1 MEISLILLSKLTSMM
16 LMAVVGYIVVRVGA
30 LRQEDSRV
38 ISSLL
43 VYVLQ
48 PCMIIRC
55 FMIDLTPERLRGF
68 VSAMIFGFAA
78 QFLWIFLTRVLRG
91 PLHLR
96 AVDRSTLIYSNCGNL
111 ILPLVSMT
119 LGDDMI
125 FYCSAYMV
133 SFNLLFWSHGYSM
146 IRGDKGI
153 NLKKLIKN
161 PTLIAVVIGLILMLT
176 GIRLP
181 TVIDS
186 ALEGFQNMVAASS
199 MMLVGMVLAT
209 SNLRT
214 VFLNRRAY
222 LITLG
227 RLLLLPTLTLL
238 LLYATGFLHRNPDLV
253 PAFMVS
259 TLAVSAPSASSNVQ
273 LAVLYD
279 KDPLDASIYNVM
291 TTVFCMFS
299 MPVMLLLFQTLFV

>member
-16 LMAVVGYIVVRVGA
+16 LMAVVGYAVVKIGV
-30 LRQEDSRV
+30 LRQDDSRV
-38 ISSLL
+38 LSALL

-48 PCMIIRC
+48 PCMLIRC
-55 FMIDLTPERLRGF
+55 FMIDLTADRLRGF
-68 VSAMIFGFAA
+68 VTTMLFGFAA
-78 QFLWIFLTRVLRG
+78 QFLWIFLTWITKR

-111 ILPLVSMT
+111 ILPLVSMA

-125 FYCSAYMV
+125 FYCSAYTV
-133 SFNLLFWSHGYSM
+133 SFNILFWTHGYSL
-146 IRGDKGI
+146 IRGDRGI
-153 NLKKLIKN
+153 NIKKLIKN
-161 PTLIAVVIGLILMLT
+161 PTLIALLIGLVLMVT

-199 MMLVGMVLAT
+199 MMLVGMVLAG

-214 VFLNRRAY
+214 VFMNKKAY
-222 LITLG
+222 FISIG
-227 RLLLLPTLTLL
+227 RLFILPIITLL
-238 LLYATGFLHRNPDLV
+238 LLYATGFLQRNPELA
-253 PAFMVS
+253 PMFLISM
-259 TLAVSAPSASSNVQ
+259 LAVSAPSASSNVQ

-279 KDPLDASIYNVM
+279 RDPLDASIYNVM
-291 TTVFCMFS
+291 STLFCMFS
-299 MPVMLLLFQTLFV
+299 MPLMILLYQTLFA